1 MAGELGDAA
10 SAAVDL
16 LRIVAYLEGKI
27 IEHRPATKG
36 KKPDRKWL
44 FNTYAEC
51 LDAILTAYDEHLKR
65 GQYPSTKGPL
75 PHDDRGIV

>member
-27 IEHRPATKG
+27 GNYH
-36 KKPDRKWL
+36 
-44 FNTYAEC
+44 
-51 LDAILTAYDEHLKR
+51 LDSAVSL
-65 GQYPSTKGPL
+65 
-75 PHDDRGIV
+75 

>member
-1 MAGELGDAA
+1 MEPQLGDAA

-27 IEHRPATKG
+27 IERRPASKG

-44 FNTYAEC
+44 FDTYAEC

-65 GQYPSTKGPL
+65 GK
-75 PHDDRGIV
+75 